1 VEPLGYLAFISL
13 VRGAAVVITDSG
25 GIQEET
31 TILGVPCLTVR
42 PNTERPITISHGTN
56 RLVEPEEVA
65 AGVAAILAVRPRGR
79 RSRLRCG
86 TATPASGSPT
96 SSGLGSGAGGTGD
109 PQLGAR
115 HPRVRDVLRRL
126 RAAWW
131 ALLGRQATTAG
142 SGNRLYPTSFQ
153 VRPAPLPIA
162 EEWTDPPARPAPFR
176 RVEAIADDPPRRY
189 DVELFEALNA
199 EYASHPIVTDAPKYD
214 PVSIA
219 ERSRRRI
226 ATVHDRIDLRGRT
239 VLEVGC
245 GSGYEVWHLAH
256 QLGSDAWGID
266 IAEREGWRTCA
277 AIASTWSP
285 PTWPTRRCSRP
296 RSSTGRCRSRS
307 GSTSPIRSR
316 RSPSWPGSCR
326 PGGLA
331 WIRANLYRGPTASHR
346 YRDVFFPFPHLLF
359 RTT

>member
-1 VEPLGYLAFISL
+1 
-13 VRGAAVVITDSG
+13 
-25 GIQEET
+25 
-31 TILGVPCLTVR
+31 
-42 PNTERPITISHGTN
+42 
-56 RLVEPEEVA
+56 
-65 AGVAAILAVRPRGR
+65 
-79 RSRLRCG
+79 
-86 TATPASGSPT
+86 
-96 SSGLGSGAGGTGD
+96 
-109 PQLGAR
+109 
-115 HPRVRDVLRRL
+115 VLRRL

-245 GSGYEVWHLAH
+245 GSGYEVWHLAR

-266 IAEREGWRTCA
+266 IAEREGWADLRGDRVHLVAADMADATVLQTA
-277 AIASTWSP
+277 FFDRAMSFTVWEHITHPLEAIAELA
-285 PTWPTRRCSRP
+285 RVMQ
-296 RSSTGRCRSRS
+296 
-307 GSTSPIRSR
+307 
-316 RSPSWPGSCR
+316 

-359 RTT
+359 PDDVMDEAMARAGRARGGSAWVNRLTWEQYEAAFLGSGFAIHSLQFTHYPLDEEFYRRFEDVLGRYPRADLERGFFQVVLERR